1 MLLSS
6 AAEDGTKCCYQMAKP
21 EDIDEAGLQV
31 SRCFRLSPLLHSLC
45 TAPCRALCRGHSEV
59 AACSDRCCFFRLLII
74 RTRRSSRGPRSST
87 WQSLRLGPRSSCAR
101 GYSSSCGDPPPVV
114 AKCKGEGEGEG
125 EGKGERVSIGDC
137 VIKKTKTETA
147 MTTGRCRHRHM
158 QSSMCSSESR
168 CWLAATSSGPAPP
181 PSTATESRKS
191 PSVGMPDSTCAS
203 CSGTHW
209 AGTQRLQRAGREGPR
224 HQRDV
229 FYPVFQLFGRAAR
242 QAPAEP
248 RTFSS
253 SSTLSR
259 AGSTGRTGFTS
270 AVSATPTFFRFTFR
284 KSSAR
289 RDLCASFRSRGERG
303 FSPPPP
309 PPPLLSP
316 RDSMLLAL
324 VASPPAASFF
334 RWSSVNWMVLPFGP
348 HSAGTPTESVSPP

>member
-1 MLLSS
+1 MLGCPYAVFASRLSMPTAVRWAVENRRGAEDVGAAEAAMLDADGEKPHELVGGIRMLLSS

-147 MTTGRCRHRHM
+147 
-158 QSSMCSSESR
+158 
-168 CWLAATSSGPAPP
+168 
-181 PSTATESRKS
+181 
-191 PSVGMPDSTCAS
+191 
-203 CSGTHW
+203 
-209 AGTQRLQRAGREGPR
+209 
-224 HQRDV
+224 
-229 FYPVFQLFGRAAR
+229 
-242 QAPAEP
+242 
-248 RTFSS
+248 
-253 SSTLSR
+253 
-259 AGSTGRTGFTS
+259 
-270 AVSATPTFFRFTFR
+270 
-284 KSSAR
+284 
-289 RDLCASFRSRGERG
+289 
-303 FSPPPP
+303 
-309 PPPLLSP
+309 
-316 RDSMLLAL
+316 
-324 VASPPAASFF
+324 
-334 RWSSVNWMVLPFGP
+334 
-348 HSAGTPTESVSPP
+348 